1 MRRLITQ
8 LRRLLTPPEQRR
20 WLAVAPLLVLTGV
33 IEMIGTGLVFVLIK
47 VAGDPAGIWQM
58 RSAARVMTALGWS
71 PTSGGNPVVLATGC
85 FVAGFFVLRSL
96 ILILVTRA
104 QSHAT
109 AYTIAAM
116 SGRVF
121 QRFLAAPY
129 VIHLRH
135 TSSEL
140 AHDATY
146 SVERAVESG
155 IGSLSQVLSEVLVSA
170 GLVVFLLVAAPG
182 ITLVTAI
189 LLTAFIGTALRL
201 TKVTSQRWGRDR
213 EQRGRESLKD
223 AQESLAGIREIKIL
237 GRERAFADA
246 FIDNQEELASAR
258 GRHGWLIAVPRVA
271 IETIFVACVVV
282 VVALAT
288 LGGRPTR
295 EILPLLGLFAYAGFR
310 LIPSANRVLLHI
322 DSIRRA
328 IPAVERLIQ
337 HIDEFEPAA
346 LPAPAPVLVTAG
358 ATTDAVRAGEAASAA
373 RPVPGSGTVSAAEA
387 ATPHFQ
393 DALTIEHVSFRYAEG
408 APLVLTD
415 VNLTIRRGQ
424 SVGVVGPTGAG
435 KSTLIDLVFGLLE
448 PTSGRIAVD
457 GVDLREMTRVWQ
469 RRIGYVPQTAFLFA
483 DTLGRNVALGIPSDQ
498 VDERRLHEALE
509 LAQLSELVAS
519 LPKGVDTPIG
529 ERGIRLS
536 GGQRQR
542 VSIARALYHDPD
554 LLVLDEATAALDNK
568 TERELTDAIERLR
581 GRKTLIVIA
590 HRLTTVE
597 RCDALV
603 FLSAGHV
610 KAMAPYRQLMAE
622 SPEFRAMAGTGRRES
637 APS

>member
-1 MRRLITQ
+1 MRTLIRH
-8 LRRLLTPPEQRR
+8 LRELLTPAERRR
-20 WLAVAPLLVLTGV
+20 WLALAPLLVLTGA
-33 IEMIGTGLVFVLIK
+33 IEMLGTSLVFALIK
-47 VAGDPAGIWQM
+47 VAGDPGSVWRMGLTA
-58 RSAARVMTALGWS
+58 RAARAAGWS
-71 PTSGGNPVVLATGC
+71 PSGEHPVVLATGC
-85 FVAGFFVLRSL
+85 FVAVFFLLRSAA
-96 ILILVTRA
+96 LILVTRA

-109 AYTIAAM
+109 SQTIAAM

-121 QRFLAAPY
+121 TRFLAAPY
-129 VIHLRH
+129 AVHLRH

-140 AHDATY
+140 AHDVTY

-155 IGSLSQVLSEVLVSA
+155 MGSLAQVSAETLVSA
-170 GLVVFLLVAAPG
+170 GLVVFLLLAAPG
-182 ITLVTAI
+182 ITLVTAVV
-189 LLTAFIGTALRL
+189 LGTFLGVALRL
-201 TKVTSQRWGRDR
+201 TKRISHRWGSDR
-213 EQRGRESLKD
+213 EHRGRESLKD

-237 GRERAFADA
+237 GRETAFTDA
-246 FIDNQEELASAR
+246 FMTTQEGLAHAR
-258 GRHGWLIAVPRVA
+258 GRHGWLIALPRVA
-271 IETIFVACVVV
+271 IETIFVASVVV
-282 VVALAT
+282 VVAIAT
-288 LGGRPTR
+288 LGGRSSQ

-310 LIPSANRVLLHI
+310 LIPSANRILLNV

-328 IPAVERLIQ
+328 IPAVERLVQ
-337 HIDEFEPAA
+337 HLGEFAA
-346 LPAPAPVLVTAG
+346 PPSESESAAG
-358 ATTDAVRAGEAASAA
+358 AGA
-373 RPVPGSGTVSAAEA
+373 RPGSEKVIAFHDELAM
-387 ATPHFQ
+387 
-393 DALTIEHVSFRYAEG
+393 DRVSFRYAEG

-415 VNLTIRRGQ
+415 VSITIKRGQ

-448 PTSGRIAVD
+448 STAGRVTVD
-457 GVDLREMTRVWQ
+457 GIDLRDVRRAWQ

-483 DTLGRNVALGIPSDQ
+483 DTLRRNVALGIAPAE
-498 VDERRLHEALE
+498 VDEGRLHEALE
-509 LAQLSELVAS
+509 LAQLGDLVRS

-568 TERELTDAIERLR
+568 TERELTEAIERLR

-603 FLSAGHV
+603 FLSGGHV
-610 KAMAPYRQLMAE
+610 KAVAPYRQLLAE
-622 SPEFRAMAGTGRRES
+622 SAEFRAMASTERRGAATTS
-637 APS
+637 